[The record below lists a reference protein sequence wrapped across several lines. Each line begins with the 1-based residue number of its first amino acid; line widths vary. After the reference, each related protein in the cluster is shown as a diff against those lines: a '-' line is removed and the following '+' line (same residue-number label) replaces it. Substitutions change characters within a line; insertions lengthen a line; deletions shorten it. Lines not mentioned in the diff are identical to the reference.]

1 MAERELV
8 NTSVVLEKYPGKG
21 GWTYAALPSVK
32 PDKRNYFGWI
42 RVSGYI
48 DDYELKEHH
57 LMPMGNGKLFLSVNA
72 TVRKKIKKQEG
83 DVVRVKLY
91 VDESGI
97 EVPAE
102 LIECL
107 ADEPKALKLFRQLDE
122 KQQKHWIDYI
132 EESKS
137 DKGRIERIAATV
149 NRLAA
154 GETDPFEADKKKR
167 R

>member
-1 MAERELV
+1 MADRELV

-32 PDKRNYFGWI
+32 PDKGNYFGWI
-42 RVSGYI
+42 RVKGFI
-48 DDYELKEHH
+48 DDYELKQHH

-72 TVRKKIKKQEG
+72 AVRKKINKQEG

-91 VDESGI
+91 VDESEI

-102 LIECL
+102 LMECL
-107 ADEPKALKLFRQLDE
+107 ADEPKALKHFQGLSD
-122 KQQKHWIDYI
+122 KQKKHWIDYI
-132 EESKS
+132 QESKS

-149 NRLAA
+149 NRLAG
-154 GETDPFEADKKKR
+154 GESDPFE
-167 R
+167 